1 MIRLFAGLPVP
12 EELAP
17 AIEAIQRGVP
27 AARWRTREQYHI
39 TLAFI
44 GEVAEPVA
52 EEIDSNLG
60 MIRLAPFDLQLTGAG
75 IFGGSQAEALWLG
88 VKAPSQLETLHGRC
102 RKACQDAGVELET
115 RRYHPHVTIAYLRA
129 APEAGPIQQF
139 LSQNALFTSP
149 VWTADRFYL
158 YSSHLGRNTS
168 HYTIEAEYPLI
179 G

>member
-17 AIEAIQRGVP
+17 GIEAIQCGVP
-27 AARWRTREQYHI
+27 GARWRTREHYHI

-44 GEVAEPVA
+44 GEVHEHVA

-60 MIRLAPFDLQLTGAG
+60 RVRSAPFRLQLTAAG
-75 IFGGSQAEALWLG
+75 VFGGSQAEALWLG
-88 VKAPSQLETLHGRC
+88 VKAPPDLEALHGRC
-102 RKACQDAGVELET
+102 KKACREAGVDIEA

-129 APEAGPIQQF
+129 GAETGPIQQF
-139 LSQNALFTSP
+139 LGQHALFSCP
-149 VWTADRFYL
+149 AWTADRFYL
-158 YSSHLGRNTS
+158 YSSHLGRSAS